1 MSKNFRA
8 GSTGATNRK
17 QAMVREVLRL
27 VGDGLTV
34 SEIGK
39 ALGCSRQLA
48 LYHVKKMAAAGLV
61 VMMLVPCAANSGVQ
75 FKVWDEMAL
84 AAHFAR
90 KLAQTPAFELLRAA

>member
-1 MSKNFRA
+1 
-8 GSTGATNRK
+8 
-17 QAMVREVLRL
+17 MVREVLRL

-48 LYHVKKMAAAGLV
+48 LYHVKKMTAAGQV
-61 VMMLVPCAANSGVQ
+61 VMVLGPCEANNGVQ
-75 FKVWDEMAL
+75 FKVWDEMSL

-90 KLAQTPAFELLRAA
+90 KLAQTPVLELLHAA